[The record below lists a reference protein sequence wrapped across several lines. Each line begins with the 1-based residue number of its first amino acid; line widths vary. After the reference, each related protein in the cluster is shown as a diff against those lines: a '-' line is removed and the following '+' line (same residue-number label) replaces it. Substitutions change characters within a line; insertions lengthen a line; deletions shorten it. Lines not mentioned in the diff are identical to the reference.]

1 MERTD
6 VTGMAAAEVAAWDA
20 RHATDIEQAIWK
32 HVQMIYFAL
41 SLTNFLIFQDI
52 TGWGWWFGSG
62 LG

>member
-41 SLTNFLIFQDI
+41 GLTNFLIFQDN
-52 TGWGWWFGSG
+52 
-62 LG
+62 